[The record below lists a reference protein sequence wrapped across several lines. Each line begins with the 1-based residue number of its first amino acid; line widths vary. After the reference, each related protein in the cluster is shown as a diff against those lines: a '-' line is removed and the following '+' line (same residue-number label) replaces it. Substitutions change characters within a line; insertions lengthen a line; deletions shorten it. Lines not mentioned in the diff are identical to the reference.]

1 MKPLSIQ
8 GIIHLFALLHAVV
21 TLICRMTGYEDSLLL
36 TILTMSM
43 AVILCMRL
51 ALKVELIAATV
62 IVVNVAGYLLGT
74 IGGELFARLIHN
86 PCIVHSLA
94 TLLTT
99 EILGWGIVGSTKL
112 LRSEAASE
120 AQVRILHYPR
130 LRGLILIFIVI
141 FCFRLGFGLLFSTRL
156 FSSWD
161 FVDVIRRV
169 FSNSAA
175 IIILVCLNI
184 IYIRNVRRLNA
195 RFRAPWLRVVWLVA
209 FILLASGL
217 EMAMVGLGLPFS
229 LNRNFGEE
237 SLQLFFISL
246 LVEITVYCLVLMINY
261 AFMVRSEM
269 YAARSNAHLAQFRY
283 LKLKQQVNPHFL
295 FNSLNIL
302 DCLVCEEKTEQASV
316 FIHKLANLYRY
327 MIRNEDETFVCLRDE
342 LAFVRLYVDLLK
354 VRFQDGFTVREEID
368 EEMLPRFILPCSLQI
383 LIENAIKHNEFNRDR
398 TLQILI
404 RARDGRVTVSNTLAP
419 KITQAAST
427 GLGLNYVRRLYAD
440 LSGRQ
445 IEIVRDENQF
455 RVTLPLL

>member
-43 AVILCMRL
+43 AVILCTRL

-112 LRSEAASE
+112 LKSDTSDP
-120 AQVRILHYPR
+120 QVRILKYPK

-161 FVDVIRRV
+161 FVDVVQRV

-184 IYIRNVRRLNA
+184 IYIRNVRQLKA
-195 RFRAPWLRVVWLVA
+195 RVHTPLLRAIWLVA
-209 FILLASGL
+209 FILLTSGL
-217 EMAMVGLGLPFS
+217 EMTMVGLGLPFS

-246 LVEITVYCLVLMINY
+246 LVEITIYCLVLMINY

-295 FNSLNIL
+295 FNSLKGTSIN
-302 DCLVCEEKTEQASV
+302 
-316 FIHKLANLYRY
+316 
-327 MIRNEDETFVCLRDE
+327 
-342 LAFVRLYVDLLK
+342 
-354 VRFQDGFTVREEID
+354 
-368 EEMLPRFILPCSLQI
+368 
-383 LIENAIKHNEFNRDR
+383 
-398 TLQILI
+398 
-404 RARDGRVTVSNTLAP
+404 
-419 KITQAAST
+419 
-427 GLGLNYVRRLYAD
+427 
-440 LSGRQ
+440 
-445 IEIVRDENQF
+445 
-455 RVTLPLL
+455 

>member
-1 MKPLSIQ
+1 MKPLRIP

-43 AVILCMRL
+43 AVILCMKL
-51 ALKVELIAATV
+51 ALKAELIAATV
-62 IVVNVAGYLLGT
+62 IMVNVAGYLLGT
-74 IGGELFARLIHN
+74 IGGEVLGLVIRN
-86 PCIVHSLA
+86 PCIIHSLA

-112 LRSEAASE
+112 LRSDAAD
-120 AQVRILHYPR
+120 QQLRILHYPR
-130 LRGLILIFIVI
+130 LRGLIIIFVVI

-161 FVDVIRRV
+161 FVDVVRRV

-184 IYIRNVRRLNA
+184 IYIRNARRLNA
-195 RFRAPWLRVVWLVA
+195 RFPSPLLRAVWLVA
-209 FILLASGL
+209 FILLTSGL
-217 EMAMVGLGLPFS
+217 EMAMVGLGLPFT

-246 LVEITVYCLVLMINY
+246 LVEITVYCIVLMINY
-261 AFMVRSEM
+261 AFVVRSEM

-283 LKLKQQVNPHFL
+283 LRLKQQINPHFL

-302 DCLVCEEKTEQASV
+302 DCLVCEKRTQQASL
-316 FIHKLANLYRY
+316 FIHKLADLYRY
-327 MIRNEDETFVCLRDE
+327 MIRNENETFVSLKDE
-342 LAFVRLYVDLLK
+342 LDFVHLYIDLLK
-354 VRFQDGFTVREEID
+354 VRFQDGFTVREEI
-368 EEMLPRFILPCSLQI
+368 EPEMLTRFILPNSLQI
-383 LIENAIKHNEFNRDR
+383 LIENAIKHNEFNRER
-398 TLQILI
+398 TLCIVI
-404 RARDGRVTVSNTLAP
+404 RARGGKVTVTNTLAP
-419 KITQAAST
+419 RITRSVST
-427 GLGLNYVRRLYAD
+427 GLGLNYVRQLYAD

-445 IEIVRDENQF
+445 IEVVQGQTEF
-455 RVTLPLL
+455 SVTLPLL